1 MARPR
6 SHDYEIKRT
15 AILHRAAELFA
26 QHGYSGASV
35 SMIAAA
41 CHISKALLY
50 HYYPD
55 KEAVLFDI
63 LHQHLTQLVGVAE
76 QAANAPK
83 DRLFALC
90 AAFLE
95 TYRGA
100 DAEHQVQITALK
112 QLPVERQD
120 GLRALERR
128 LVQIM
133 SEIIASEV
141 PGIQAGPLLKPVAM
155 SAFGMLNWHYL
166 WFREGKGLTR
176 TQYARFVTNL
186 ILSGAGQASAV
197 VHEAPQP
204 A

>member
-6 SHDYEIKRT
+6 SQSYEIKRT
-15 AILHRAAELFA
+15 TILHRAAELFA
-26 QHGYSGASV
+26 QHGYSGASI
-35 SMIAAA
+35 SMIASS
-41 CHISKALLY
+41 CQVSKALLY

-63 LHQHLTQLVGVAE
+63 LNQHLIRLVEVAE
-76 QAANAPK
+76 QAAKAPK
-83 DRLFALC
+83 DRLYTLC
-90 AAFLE
+90 ATFLE
-95 TYRGA
+95 IYRDA

-112 QLPVERQD
+112 QLPPERQE

-133 SEIIASEV
+133 SEIIADEV
-141 PGIQAGPLLKPVAM
+141 PGIGAGPLLKPMAM

-176 TQYARFVTNL
+176 DHYARFVATL
-186 ILSGAGQASAV
+186 ILSGAGQAAV
-197 VHEAPQP
+197 VVNEASQP